1 MTSVESAALELA
13 DMPVTARCETITD
26 FARLEEISPAW
37 DQLWRSRQDAS
48 IFLSPGWIRAW
59 WKAFGA
65 QASLCTLAVW
75 QGDRLLGALPAI
87 REGGILRFL
96 GQPMSDY
103 MDVLCREE
111 SASDVLPVLI
121 ETVRSQAPEGGCI
134 LQNISE
140 NSVLVRGLGSCVPD
154 WSRDMQLLPCSA
166 YPTIELGNRAGK
178 VLDELAHKA
187 CLRRPTNKFVKA
199 GRATFRHVESKQE
212 AACHVQRFFAE
223 HTQRHALLGQKSS
236 LLTSQV
242 REFFCNLVDELDLS
256 RELRFAV
263 LELNGEAVAHSL
275 GFEVAHR
282 FLMYQQAFQVDYWN
296 YSPGDVLLRHL
307 FQWANKAGIQSYDFG
322 RGQESYKARFAN
334 GETRTFTLHVEPFKH
349 WAGLRRFSR
358 SLECHARHAV
368 KRRPLLL
375 RLARKLRRG
384 PLPPEKP
391 EGQQPDA
398 QATRSAL
405 FNRLWEQFTGPGHIY
420 YGCPR
425 ASASRRRG
433 SAVTSQGAVKHKL
446 SDLADFVLEHEG
458 TLRGA
463 ELREFRTRLRHGERF
478 YMESRDSGDVQL
490 AWLRQLPENESPAP
504 AAGEAASVLVYDF
517 RSFPH
522 GSTTRLDMVP
532 HCLEAIFEQNPASNL
547 WVSCN
552 RHDKGLQH
560 ALELAGCVRAQP
572 PRALQSA
579 NAER

>member
-1 MTSVESAALELA
+1 MTSVESAALALA
-13 DMPVTARCETITD
+13 DISATARCETITD
-26 FARLEEISPAW
+26 FVRLEEILPVW

-65 QASLCTLAVW
+65 QASLYTLAVW

-87 REGGILRFL
+87 RERGILRFL

-111 SASDVLPVLI
+111 SANDVLPLLI
-121 ETVRSQAPEGGCI
+121 EAVRSQAPEGGCI

-140 NSVLVRGLGSCVPD
+140 NSVLVRRLGSCVPD
-154 WSRDMQLLPCSA
+154 WSRDMQLLPGSA
-166 YPTIELGNRAGK
+166 YPTIELGNRAGE
-178 VLDELAHKA
+178 VLAELAHKA
-187 CLRRPTNKFVKA
+187 CLRRPNNKFVKA
-199 GRATFRHVESKQE
+199 GQATFRHLESKPE
-212 AACHVQRFFAE
+212 AARHVQRFFAE

-236 LLTSQV
+236 LLTPQV
-242 REFFCNLVDELDLS
+242 REFFCNLVDELDLRS
-256 RELRFAV
+256 ELRFAV

-296 YSPGDVLLRHL
+296 YSPGDVLLRNL
-307 FQWANKAGIQSYDFG
+307 FQWADQAGIQSYDFG

-349 WAGLRRFSR
+349 WAGLRRFRR
-358 SLECHARHAV
+358 SLESGARHAV

-391 EGQQPDA
+391 EGEQPDA
-398 QATRSAL
+398 QATHGSL
-405 FNRLWEQFTGPGHIY
+405 CNRLWEQFTGPGHIY

-425 ASASRRRG
+425 PSASTGSG
-433 SAVTSQGAVKHKL
+433 SAWTPHGGVKHKL

-458 TLRGA
+458 ALGSA
-463 ELREFRTRLRHGERF
+463 DLREFRTRLRHGERF
-478 YMESRDSGDVQL
+478 YIEGCDSGDVQF
-490 AWLRQLPENESPAP
+490 AWLRQLLESEYPEP
-504 AAGEAASVLVYDF
+504 AAGGQASVLVYDF

-522 GSTTRLDMVP
+522 GSATRLDMVRR
-532 HCLEAIFEQNPASNL
+532 CLQAIFEANLASKV

-552 RHDKGLQH
+552 RRDKGLQH

-572 PRALQSA
+572 PRACQSA